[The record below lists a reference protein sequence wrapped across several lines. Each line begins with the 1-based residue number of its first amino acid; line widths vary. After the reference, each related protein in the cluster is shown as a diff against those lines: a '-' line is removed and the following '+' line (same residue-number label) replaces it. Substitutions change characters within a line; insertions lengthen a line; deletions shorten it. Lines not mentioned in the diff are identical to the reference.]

1 MWKFAVVKVKVN
13 EETIIQCCNSKD
25 EAMQSGADYFA
36 DLPKGE
42 GIVSVD
48 EVELDDR
55 GQLVGGCKKIHHVW
69 Y

>member
-1 MWKFAVVKVKVN
+1 MWKYAVVKVREN
-13 EETIIQCCNSKD
+13 EETIIQWCNSKD
-25 EAMQSGADYFA
+25 EAMRYGAEYFA

-48 EVELDDR
+48 EVELDAR
-55 GQLVGGCKKIHHVW
+55 GQWIGGCRRIHHVW